1 MLTVLGGLAE
11 FERSLIKAAP
21 MSVSSAR
28 EQGIHFGRPPKL
40 TKHQQTGAL
49 RLLDEGEPQTAVARL
64 LGDDQSTISRLTA
77 RSPDLRLQS

>member
-1 MLTVLGGLAE
+1 
-11 FERSLIKAAP
+11 

-40 TKHQQTGAL
+40 TKHQQTEAL